1 MDTDE
6 DSSSSPLQ
14 AAHCNELR
22 NLFERL
28 HLDKR
33 IDSYGNTLL
42 IWAARI
48 GQLKAVQDLI
58 ELHRL
63 PVNNQNFEG
72 VTALAAAVAGGYYHV
87 AKYLIANG
95 ADVNLS
101 NLRGECPLHLG
112 AAIGDLDLVTLLVQ
126 EGCWLENM
134 DECGDTPLHYSVR
147 EDHAHIV
154 QYLLLQGADP
164 NNENEDEETPLLLAE
179 IVGSLAVMKL
189 FELCVGGD
197 ATSGAAVP
205 DGTASDSLSASYDMK
220 VHFPSSSPRRKA
232 GGVEQKFFNDHNQ
245 NAMVIEDTDSSV
257 SDAALKQSGCVHSP
271 LASLPTISGVKHG
284 QKGVA
289 GRGGGKGDVGGPL
302 YGLVTVER
310 THHAFLH
317 SY

>member
-101 NLRGECPLHLG
+101 NLQGECPLHLG
-112 AAIGDLDLVTLLVQ
+112 VAIGDLDLVTLLVQ

-134 DECGDTPLHYSVR
+134 DECGDTALHYAVR
-147 EDHAHIV
+147 EDRAHIV

-179 IVGSLAVMKL
+179 TVGSVAVMKL
-189 FELCVGGD
+189 FELCIGGD
-197 ATSGAAVP
+197 AATSCAAVP
-205 DGTASDSLSASYDMK
+205 DGNASDSLSSSYDMK
-220 VHFPSSSPRRKA
+220 VHFPSSPRRKSSN
-232 GGVEQKFFNDHNQ
+232 GHNE
-245 NAMVIEDTDSSV
+245 NAMVIEDTDSSA
-257 SDAALKQSGCVHSP
+257 SDAALQQSGCAHSP
-271 LASLPTISGVKHG
+271 LASLPGSSRKHG
-284 QKGVA
+284 LKGVA
-289 GRGGGKGDVGGPL
+289 GGGVVGGPV
-302 YGLVTVER
+302 YGFVTVER
-310 THHAFLH
+310 KHHAFLH